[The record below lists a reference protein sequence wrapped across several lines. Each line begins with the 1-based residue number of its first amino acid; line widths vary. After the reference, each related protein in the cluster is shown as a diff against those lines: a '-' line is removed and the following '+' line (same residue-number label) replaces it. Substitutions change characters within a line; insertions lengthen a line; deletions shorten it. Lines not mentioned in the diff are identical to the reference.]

1 MSSRLNKFIFFSL
14 FAFLLSPFTLSSIG
28 NAKLDSLQKALQQN
42 IPDTSKVNVLNEIA
56 QQLMHEDYTKSFKYA
71 FEAIAKAQKINY
83 EKGLGN
89 AYHILGNLYDF
100 NNTDSSL
107 LFLEKAK
114 KIKEKLKDGKG
125 IASTLIGIGTYYDK
139 QSDSKNAL
147 DNYLHALRI
156 FDSIKYE
163 PGAASACLGI
173 GNVFQSMNNYQK
185 AIEYYQRSVD
195 LYKKNNSPYLS
206 WALNNLAN
214 SLDKIGERKRAV
226 ALYNESLQMKLEAED
241 YYGAVFSINNIG
253 MIYMKENKPEEALKS
268 FHSALAINRS
278 KKLEPETFGN
288 SYRNIASAYIHD
300 KKPKNAI
307 SYIDSIYPIAVE
319 IKNADLIEDYY
330 KLKAEYF
337 QLTGNYKDACIY
349 KDKYIHFK
357 DSTLTFDIN
366 KQVAEADAKYKSEK
380 KQKEIELLLRDNQIN
395 QLELSEKENRLQKQT
410 FIIISIIAIL
420 ILLFV
425 TAFLLI
431 NRNRIKQRANE
442 KLAATNEEIQKQK
455 DIIEQKQKEI
465 IDSIHYSK
473 RIQQS
478 LLPTEKYIEKV
489 LNKRK
494 NKS

>member
-1 MSSRLNKFIFFSL
+1 MSIRLNRFLWFCL
-14 FAFLLSPFTLSSIG
+14 LAFLLSPLVMSSIG
-28 NAKLDSLQKALQQN
+28 NAKLDSLQKTLQQN
-42 IPDTSKVNVLNEIA
+42 IPDTSKVNALNEIA
-56 QQLMHEDYTKSFKYA
+56 QQLMHEDYTQSFKYA
-71 FEAIAKAQKINY
+71 FEAIERAQKIKY

-100 NNTDSSL
+100 NNADSSL
-107 LFLEKAK
+107 FFLEKAK
-114 KIKEKLKDGKG
+114 KIKKKLKDAKG
-125 IASTLIGIGTYYDK
+125 LASTLIGIGTYYDK

-147 DNYLHALRI
+147 DNYLQALRI
-156 FDSIKYE
+156 FDSIKLE
-163 PGAASACLGI
+163 TGAASACLGI
-173 GNVFQSMNNYQK
+173 GNVFQSMNNYKK
-185 AIEYYQRSVD
+185 AIEYYERSVD

-253 MIYMKENKPEEALKS
+253 MIFMKENKPEEALKS
-268 FHSALAINRS
+268 FQSALAINRD

-337 QLTGNYKDACIY
+337 QLIGNFKEACTY

-380 KQKEIELLLRDNQIN
+380 KQREIELLQRDNQIN
-395 QLELSEKENRLQKQT
+395 QLELSEKESRLQKQT

-489 LNKRK
+489 LNNRK
-494 NKS
+494 KKS

>member
-1 MSSRLNKFIFFSL
+1 M
-14 FAFLLSPFTLSSIG
+14 LLSLNMKSIG
-28 NAKLDSLQKALQQN
+28 GSKLDSLINSLEQT
-42 IPDTSKVNVLNEIA
+42 IPDTSRINTLNDIA
-56 QQLMHEDYTKSFKYA
+56 QQLMHEDYNKSFSYV
-71 FEAIAKAQKINY
+71 FQAIAKAKKINY

-100 NNTDSSL
+100 NNADSSL
-107 LFLEKAK
+107 YFLEKAK
-114 KIKEKLKDGKG
+114 KIKNKLHDGKG
-125 IASTLIGIGTYYDK
+125 LASTLIGIGTYYDK

-147 DNYLHALRI
+147 DNYLQALRI

-163 PGAASACLGI
+163 TGAASACLGI
-173 GNVFQSMNNYQK
+173 GNVFQSMNNYNK

-214 SLDKIGERKRAV
+214 SLDKIGERKKAI
-226 ALYNESLQMKLEAED
+226 ALYNESLKMKLESND

-253 MIYMKENKPEEALKS
+253 MIYMKEHKLEEALKS
-268 FHSALAINRS
+268 FQSALAINRS

-288 SYRNIASAYIHD
+288 SYRNIASAYIQAV
-300 KKPKNAI
+300 KPKNAI
-307 SYIDSIYPIAVE
+307 PYVDSIYPIAIE

-337 QLTGNYKDACIY
+337 QLIGNYKEACIY

-357 DSTLTFDIN
+357 DSTLTYDIN

-380 KQKEIELLLRDNQIN
+380 KQKEIELLQRDNQIN
-395 QLELSEKENRLQKQT
+395 QLELSEKESKLQKQT
-410 FIIISIIAIL
+410 TIIFSVVAIV
-420 ILLFV
+420 ILLIV
-425 TAFLLI
+425 SAFLLI
-431 NRNRIKQRANE
+431 NRNRIKQKANE

-455 DIIEQKQKEI
+455 DIIEEKQKEI

-478 LLPTEKYIEKV
+478 LLPTEKYIEKTF
-489 LNKRK
+489 KRLK
-494 NKS
+494 KQ